1 MPLLDVPQ
9 SSLSLR
15 HGGGSVAESGDS
27 SARRG
32 DMTKS
37 ALLTR
42 TRREMVPD
50 LNRHSLQHFDVHQI
64 WTHADYGVA
73 TASQREFAKPIAQS
87 V

>member
-1 MPLLDVPQ
+1 
-9 SSLSLR
+9 
-15 HGGGSVAESGDS
+15 
-27 SARRG
+27 
-32 DMTKS
+32 MTKS